1 MRSKMTFIMLLTIDE
16 VRSKGRL
23 VADNELYRVH
33 DYDLDDLTVSL
44 TELKKGQGTRGHA
57 HNSNAEVYFFPGG
70 KAEMEIGDEK
80 VDIDEGVVL
89 IPKGEF
95 HRVLNLSDDSELK
108 FISVFQ
114 GKRENSN
121 ARYAQRVKT
130 SKAGR
135 DSSLGDSGTSDTT

>member
-1 MRSKMTFIMLLTIDE
+1 MTFVMLLTIDE

-23 VADNELYRVH
+23 VADNERYRVR

-57 HNSNAEVYFFPGG
+57 HDSNAEAYFFPGG

-80 VDIDEGVVL
+80 VGIDEGVVL

-95 HRVLNLSDDSELK
+95 HRVLNLSDDSELE
-108 FISVFQ
+108 FVSVFP
-114 GKRENSN
+114 GKRESSN
-121 ARYAQRVKT
+121 ARYSRGT
-130 SKAGR
+130 KASEAR
-135 DSSLGDSGTSDTT
+135 RHSSLGDSEPSDAT